1 MASGKKCLHLL
12 ISSSSHLLAVK
23 EVGIRGVVNK
33 GGPVRVGAGNTG
45 ADVNIAKTHVS
56 VIA

>member
-1 MASGKKCLHLL
+1 MGKKCLHLL